1 MTRETPFLDAVWKPL
16 QYLQWNTSLSAVG
29 SKNDKQTDVKNKWPI
44 ISLWKT
50 TFM

>member
-1 MTRETPFLDAVWKPL
+1 MLCENLYNIYNEIR
-16 QYLQWNTSLSAVG
+16 LSAVG